1 MNIVQNFIK
10 GMTSQSHGQLDFER
24 KKYIM
29 NLNQN
34 KHFEIDL
41 QNTNSYINTAKL
53 NSNNNNMIY

>member
-1 MNIVQNFIK
+1 
-10 GMTSQSHGQLDFER
+10 
-24 KKYIM
+24 M

-53 NSNNNNMIY
+53 NSDNLYDLLV